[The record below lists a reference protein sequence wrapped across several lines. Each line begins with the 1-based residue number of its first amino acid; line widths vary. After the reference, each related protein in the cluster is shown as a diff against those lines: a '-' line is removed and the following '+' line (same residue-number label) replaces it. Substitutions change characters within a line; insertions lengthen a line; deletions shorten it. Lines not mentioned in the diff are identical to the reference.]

1 MGSVSAEVSRYGWIS
16 RSPIR
21 DAACLTLVHEA
32 DTTLVARSFGADPEQ
47 GRNWSFEEFCEEAFA
62 CAERQSLIG
71 LRTVGEWTLVAEE
84 SRFEGVRHDVLE
96 SASAGTEAVAI
107 HWDLDRATTFSH
119 AVHGAVRTSFEAVLP
134 EYRTGTRPDDLEV
147 VRAGLPWHESEEV
160 PLVLA
165 LAARVTGCELMPH
178 WFAGQ
183 FLTCPVKS
191 CEGLTTTGY
200 PGATGDSGRA
210 RPVGNPRGWR
220 A

>member
-1 MGSVSAEVSRYGWIS
+1 MGSASAEVSRYGWII

-21 DAACLTLVHEA
+21 DAACLTLVREA
-32 DTTLVARSFGADPEQ
+32 DAALVARSFGADPEQ

-62 CAERQSLIG
+62 CADRQSLIG
-71 LRTVGEWTLVAEE
+71 LRTVGAWTLVAEE

-96 SASAGTEAVAI
+96 STSATTEAVSI
-107 HWDLDRATTFSH
+107 YWDLDRATTFSH
-119 AVHGAVRTSFEAVLP
+119 AVHGEVRTSFEAVLP

-147 VRAGLPWHESEEV
+147 VRAGLPWHESDEV
-160 PLVLA
+160 PLMLA
-165 LAARVTGCELMPH
+165 LAARVAGCELMPH
-178 WFAGQ
+178 WFTGQ
-183 FLTCPVKS
+183 FLTCPVNS

-210 RPVGNPRGWR
+210 RPTGDPRGWR